1 MQAAAMA
8 VALDQARQA
17 ADEGEVPV
25 GAAVY
30 RLRDG
35 AIVAAAHNRRE
46 TDADPTAHAEVL
58 ALRAAAHDRGV
69 WRLEGH
75 GLAVTL
81 EPCPMCAGALVN
93 ARIDELVYGAPD
105 PKMGCADTLYRLC
118 DAPDFNHRM
127 RVEGGVRA
135 EESADLLRAF
145 FAARR
150 GANRPAK
157 PRPYPTGD

>member
-1 MQAAAMA
+1 MA

-30 RLRDG
+30 RLSDG
-35 AIVAAAHNRRE
+35 VIVAAAHNRRE

-69 WRLEGH
+69 WRLEGY

-81 EPCPMCAGALVN
+81 EPCPMCAGRPTYC
-93 ARIDELVYGAPD
+93 AR
-105 PKMGCADTLYRLC
+105 
-118 DAPDFNHRM
+118 F
-127 RVEGGVRA
+127 
-135 EESADLLRAF
+135 S
-145 FAARR
+145 RR
-150 GANRPAK
+150 GAAPTDRRSRGRTRPAISRTLQK
-157 PRPYPTGD
+157 KFIRIFREAGPRTKAFNALSCVVLRLW